1 MIYQERLQKS
11 DLFYGLNIAHL
22 KFYGLWDGINDYRST
37 RKTSRMFK
45 LNMTLSTLYVFPY
58 VDQCDL
64 VDLLRVDFLSSI
76 PDSKRHHVNSIYQQ
90 NAFRCNI
97 FTVLA
102 FTGNVL
108 TIITWTILPGFDT
121 EKTGTGRKKI
131 LSGWY
136 PVPYSESPWYE
147 IVFGYEVIL
156 ICWHG
161 SLVSLYESFLLILLV
176 ALYSHFIVLGYHTST
191 LNKNYKGLIKTK
203 DDATNNIAFNMEL
216 RKILL
221 DYNKL
226 LRYSHLLQ
234 TTYNTITT
242 ITLGLDILVLILTIL
257 FLMFVSSD
265 ALSTFKLMMY
275 FSFALIEI
283 TLLCVSSSFV
293 ESASMA
299 IQDSVYSSDWY
310 SADKAFATTAQM
322 IMIRAKRPVTLT
334 ALKMYPVN
342 METMIAIFRFIY
354 SAVAV
359 LSKMKE

>member
-226 LRYSHLLQ
+226 L
-234 TTYNTITT
+234 
-242 ITLGLDILVLILTIL
+242 
-257 FLMFVSSD
+257 SD

>member
-147 IVFGYEVIL
+147 IVFGYEV
-156 ICWHG
+156 
-161 SLVSLYESFLLILLV
+161 
-176 ALYSHFIVLGYHTST
+176 
-191 LNKNYKGLIKTK
+191 
-203 DDATNNIAFNMEL
+203 
-216 RKILL
+216 
-221 DYNKL
+221 
-226 LRYSHLLQ
+226 
-234 TTYNTITT
+234 
-242 ITLGLDILVLILTIL
+242 
-257 FLMFVSSD
+257 SSD